1 MAENDQV
8 AAIARSRAE
17 WASLSRRLE
26 TITPAMLARAGLTVG
41 AGLVM
46 LAVAAG
52 TWPALMPF
60 LVGAVIAYSVLPLV
74 NRLDTRLPR
83 GLAALVSVLAVVGTL
98 VAIVAIV
105 LPPLVASVGQLA
117 TSLPGRED
125 VNRALADAESWLG
138 GQPLGNDVLAP
149 ALTSIVLRIRETMQS
164 ASGGLD
170 DAAVGVAAGL
180 ASALGLIIL
189 PTWMLTV
196 ISDQRRGQAVLNR
209 RLAPW
214 LRADFWAVVRIAD
227 RIASTYIRGFLL
239 VGVVVGVLTYLGV
252 RLSEQAGGPVF
263 QEPLALAV
271 FAGATQLVPEIGP
284 FIGFLPALLL
294 LPVAPERAAVYLGV
308 YLASRWLGAGMVG
321 GRLLERRL
329 GVHPALLIPSIVILT
344 QFGWIWLFIAAPVVS
359 MAVNTVRYLHGRLS
373 EPPRPAG
380 VLPWDPVA
388 RTAAVG
394 ARGGAAAGAHVPAVY
409 RSMTSAR

>member
-1 MAENDQV
+1 
-8 AAIARSRAE
+8 
-17 WASLSRRLE
+17 
-26 TITPAMLARAGLTVG
+26 
-41 AGLVM
+41 
-46 LAVAAG
+46 
-52 TWPALMPF
+52 MPF

-74 NRLDTRLPR
+74 NRLDAILPR
-83 GLAALVSVLAVVGTL
+83 GLAALVSVLAVVGVL
-98 VAIVAIV
+98 VAIVAVV

-125 VNRALADAESWLG
+125 VDRALADAESWLG

-180 ASALGLIIL
+180 ASALGAALGLIIL

-239 VGVVVGVLTYLGV
+239 VGVVVGVLTYLGRAARPSRPADRSSRNHLPWPSSPV
-252 RLSEQAGGPVF
+252 RRSWSRRSGRSSGSCPRCCCADRPRARRRLPGRLPGRRAGSALEWWAVGSSNA
-263 QEPLALAV
+263 ALAS
-271 FAGATQLVPEIGP
+271 T
-284 FIGFLPALLL
+284 
-294 LPVAPERAAVYLGV
+294 
-308 YLASRWLGAGMVG
+308 
-321 GRLLERRL
+321 
-329 GVHPALLIPSIVILT
+329 
-344 QFGWIWLFIAAPVVS
+344 
-359 MAVNTVRYLHGRLS
+359 
-373 EPPRPAG
+373 PPC
-380 VLPWDPVA
+380 
-388 RTAAVG
+388 
-394 ARGGAAAGAHVPAVY
+394 
-409 RSMTSAR
+409 

>member
-1 MAENDQV
+1 MV
-8 AAIARSRAE
+8 
-17 WASLSRRLE
+17 
-26 TITPAMLARAGLTVG
+26 
-41 AGLVM
+41 

-74 NRLDTRLPR
+74 NRLDTILPR
-83 GLAALVSVLAVVGTL
+83 GLAALVSVLAVVGVL
-98 VAIVAIV
+98 VAIVAVV

-125 VNRALADAESWLG
+125 VDRALADAESWLG
-138 GQPLGNDVLAP
+138 GQPLGDDVLAP

-180 ASALGLIIL
+180 ASALGAALGLIIL

-252 RLSEQAGGPVF
+252 RLVRAGRRPGLPGATCPGRLRRCDAAGPGDRAVHRVPARAVAAARSHPSAPPSTWASTWPRAGSAL
-263 QEPLALAV
+263 EWWAVGSSNAALA
-271 FAGATQLVPEIGP
+271 
-284 FIGFLPALLL
+284 
-294 LPVAPERAAVYLGV
+294 
-308 YLASRWLGAGMVG
+308 S
-321 GRLLERRL
+321 
-329 GVHPALLIPSIVILT
+329 IP
-344 QFGWIWLFIAAPVVS
+344 PC
-359 MAVNTVRYLHGRLS
+359 
-373 EPPRPAG
+373 
-380 VLPWDPVA
+380 
-388 RTAAVG
+388 
-394 ARGGAAAGAHVPAVY
+394 
-409 RSMTSAR
+409 

>member
-1 MAENDQV
+1 MADNDQV

-17 WASLSRRLE
+17 WASLRRRLE
-26 TITPAMLARAGLTVG
+26 TVTPAMLARAGLTVG
-41 AGLVM
+41 AGLVV
-46 LAVAAG
+46 LGVAAG

-74 NRLDTRLPR
+74 NRLDSILPR

-98 VAIVAIV
+98 IAIVAVV

-117 TSLPGRED
+117 TTLPQPED
-125 VNRALADAESWLG
+125 VDRALADAETWLG
-138 GQPLGNDVLAP
+138 GQPLGDQVLAP
-149 ALTSIVLRIRETMQS
+149 VLSSIVLRIRETMQS

-170 DAAVGVAAGL
+170 EAAIGIARGL
-180 ASALGLIIL
+180 ASALGAALGLIIL

-214 LRADFWAVVRIAD
+214 LRADFWAVVRIVD
-227 RIASTYIRGFLL
+227 RIASTYIRGFIV
-239 VGVVVGVLTYLGV
+239 VGVVVGVLTYLGLRV
-252 RLSEQAGGPVF
+252 IESAGGPVF

-284 FIGFLPALLL
+284 FIGFLPVVLLA
-294 LPVAPERAAVYLGV
+294 PIAPERALSYLGIYV
-308 YLASRWLGAGMVG
+308 AARWLGAGMVG

-344 QFGWIWLFIAAPVVS
+344 EFGWIWLFIAAPVVS
-359 MAVNTVRYLHGRLS
+359 IAVNTVRYFHGRLS
-373 EPPRPAG
+373 EPARPAG
-380 VLPWDPVA
+380 VLPWD
-388 RTAAVG
+388 AA
-394 ARGGAAAGAHVPAVY
+394 AAATAAGASPARVPAVY
-409 RSMTSAR
+409 RSLTSAR